1 MWFTVKSKMSGKI
14 LLSKIA
20 SRHSKMLCLRQVC
33 LFTLRHYQARTL
45 SSDLLLSQIN
55 SCTHEDEV
63 FSLVGRNKAR
73 LSEEHVGIALNVL
86 WQLQKKRP
94 LLLRTSDYVRNH
106 SQFLTLCILAENRVE
121 HMEDEAIVDT
131 LYSILRLNVEGHDS
145 LAEVLVTEA
154 WKRLER
160 LSLPA
165 LSKFALCLYK
175 QRRHFS
181 PIIGKVA
188 HIVDMKLDSIQ
199 DIRILSVLMISISGV
214 ISQSFRDRLLHK
226 AEQLLEEKDEVH
238 FNYAKRI
245 LQFLQNVKLRYHP
258 LVEKCNKIFLKSASH
273 LDVYSISLIFGLYE
287 QLGFDNAEFRLVAKQ
302 LLSETIDDCYDPDT
316 FAKLFLTLGPMAGSK
331 VRERLLVTAVHMA
344 EEFSSHQ
351 ILVILKTMQK
361 MKCRNS
367 HLLKKMASVLHKH
380 LDSYHVLQLV
390 KLTQYL
396 VVLRCQNLELFA
408 KLKMLLFGFLKSSV
422 IPADTAAI
430 IRVLAMLPSFQVEE
444 FIINKAA
451 AVLPQCRLHHLNCI
465 ATALVKWNLYDQ
477 LHWQKSSE
485 LCVKLLQ
492 KLNDYG
498 FQRLQK
504 ANDLNLLL
512 EELAH
517 VNGEWFEEALSEE
530 TMAMCQRLIDQITWA
545 NVLQLSFFLT
555 KTNRRCPSLLDRI
568 ASVTVENMD
577 KIHPFEIYFILF
589 LFSALNY
596 EPPANEEF
604 FESCIQH
611 LTSNLSCFETHH
623 LVLLGHVLAVAGYF
637 PPVLIQMIFN
647 VSFLSKLDAQLE
659 VLPDTLKQ
667 RVRSHLMKLNRAVCL
682 ECPEFHV
689 PWFHERYCQRV
700 FHNSSSRINPLR
712 QHVHRMLTEILGGS
726 NYARISV
733 LTPYY
738 YEIDFE
744 CILDENKKPFSY
756 MAQNI
761 PLDDVEGIHWR
772 HDIKDE
778 GRKALPRGAQRV
790 ALEFLDSKAFSKDSC
805 HLKGEPAVKKRHL
818 EMLGYRVVQIPHFEW
833 NSMVLSTKGER
844 LEYLRRHLYGVQ

>member
-1 MWFTVKSKMSGKI
+1 
-14 LLSKIA
+14 
-20 SRHSKMLCLRQVC
+20 MLCLRQVY

-73 LSEEHVGIALNVL
+73 LSEKHVGIALNML

-106 SQFLTLCILAENRVE
+106 SQFLTLCVLAENKVE

-160 LSLPA
+160 QVLLSLPA

-181 PIIGKVA
+181 PVMGRVA

-199 DIRILSVLMISISGV
+199 DIRILSVLMISISDV

-226 AEQLLEEKDEVH
+226 AEQLLEDNNEVH
-238 FNYAKRI
+238 FNYAKRV

-258 LVEKCNKIFLKSASH
+258 LVEKCNKIFLKSAAH
-273 LDVYSISLIFGLYE
+273 LDIHSVSLIFGLYE
-287 QLGFDNAEFRLVAKQ
+287 QLGFDSAEFRLVAKQ
-302 LLSETIDDCYDPDT
+302 LLSETIDDYCDPET
-316 FAKLFLTLGPMAGSK
+316 FSKLFFTLGPMAGSK
-331 VRERLLVTAVHMA
+331 VRERLIVTAVCMA
-344 EEFSSHQ
+344 EGFSSHQ
-351 ILVILKTMQK
+351 VLVILKTMQK

-396 VVLRCQNLELFA
+396 VALRCHNLELFP
-408 KLKMLLFGFLKSSV
+408 KLKMLLFSFLKSNV

-444 FIINKAA
+444 MIINKAA
-451 AVLPQCRLHHLNCI
+451 AVVPQCRLHHLNCI
-465 ATALVKWNLYDQ
+465 ATALVKWNHHDQ
-477 LHWQKSSE
+477 LQWQNTSE
-485 LCVKLLQ
+485 LCGNLLQ
-492 KLNDYG
+492 KLNDCG

-504 ANDLNLLL
+504 ADNLNLLL
-512 EELAH
+512 EELTH
-517 VNGEWFEEALSEE
+517 VNGGWFEEVLSEE

-545 NVLQLSFFLT
+545 NVLPLSFFLI
-555 KTNRRCPSLLDRI
+555 KTNHRCPSLLDKI
-568 ASVTVENMD
+568 ASVTVENID

-596 EPPANEEF
+596 DPPASEEF
-604 FESCIQH
+604 FESCIQR
-611 LTSNLSCFETHH
+611 LTSNLSFFETHD

-637 PPVLIQMIFN
+637 PPVLIKRIFN
-647 VSFLSKLDAQLE
+647 VSFLSKLDAELE

-667 RVRSHLMKLNRAVCL
+667 RVRLHLMKLNRAVCL
-682 ECPEFHV
+682 ECPEFHI
-689 PWFHERYCQRV
+689 PWFHERYCQHV
-700 FHNSSSRINPLR
+700 FCNSNSRINPLR
-712 QHVHRMLTEILGGS
+712 QRVHRMLTEILGGS
-726 NYARISV
+726 RYARISV

-744 CILDENKKPFSY
+744 CILDENKKPLSY

-761 PLDDVEGIHWR
+761 PLDDAEGVHLR

-778 GRKALPRGAQRV
+778 GRKALPPGAQKI
-790 ALEFLDSKAFSKDSC
+790 ALEFLDSKAFSKNSR

-818 EMLGYRVVQIPHFEW
+818 EMLGYRVIQIPHFEW
-833 NSMVLSTKGER
+833 NSMVLSAKDEQ
-844 LEYLRRHLYGVQ
+844 LEYLRRHLYGIQ

>member
-1 MWFTVKSKMSGKI
+1 
-14 LLSKIA
+14 
-20 SRHSKMLCLRQVC
+20 MLCLRQVC

-45 SSDLLLSQIN
+45 CSDLLLGQIS

-63 FSLVGRNKAR
+63 FSLVERNKAR
-73 LSEEHVGIALNVL
+73 LSEKHVGIAFNML
-86 WQLQKKRP
+86 WQLQKKRSF
-94 LLLRTSDYVRNH
+94 LLRTTDYVRNH
-106 SQFLTLCILAENRVE
+106 SQFLTLCILAENKME
-121 HMEDEAIVDT
+121 HMEDEAIVDI
-131 LYSILRLNVEGHDS
+131 LYSILRLNVEDHHS

-160 LSLPA
+160 QVLLSLPA

-181 PIIGKVA
+181 PITGQIA
-188 HIVDMKLDSIQ
+188 HIVDMKLDSIW
-199 DIRILSVLMISISGV
+199 DIRVLSVLMISISDV

-226 AEQLLEEKDEVH
+226 AEQLLEEENEGH
-238 FNYAKRI
+238 FNYAKRM
-245 LQFLQNVKLRYHP
+245 LQFLQNVKLKYHP
-258 LVEKCNKIFLKSASH
+258 LLEKCNRIFLKSASR
-273 LDVYSISLIFGLYE
+273 LDIHTINSIFGLYE

-302 LLSETIDDCYDPDT
+302 LLSETIDDYYDPET
-316 FAKLFLTLGPMAGSK
+316 FAKLFFVLGPMAGSK
-331 VRERLLVTAVHMA
+331 VRERLLVTAAHMA

-396 VVLRCQNLELFA
+396 TGLCCHNPELFA
-408 KLKMLLFGFLKSSV
+408 NLKMLLLGHLKSSV

-444 FIINKAA
+444 IIINKAA

-465 ATALVKWNLYDQ
+465 ATALVKLNHHDQ
-477 LHWQKSSE
+477 LHWQNSSE
-485 LCVKLLQ
+485 LCAKVLQ
-492 KLNDYG
+492 KLSDCG
-498 FQRLQK
+498 FERIQK
-504 ANDLNLLL
+504 ANNLNLLL
-512 EELAH
+512 EELTH
-517 VNGEWFEEALSEE
+517 VNGEWFEEVLNEE
-530 TMAMCQRLIDQITWA
+530 TMAMCQHLIDQITWT
-545 NVLQLSFFLT
+545 NVLPLSSFLK
-555 KTNRRCPSLLDRI
+555 KTNHRCPALFDRI
-568 ASVTVENMD
+568 ASVTVENIE
-577 KIHPFEIYFILF
+577 KIYPSEIYFILL

-596 EPPANEEF
+596 DNEEF
-604 FESCIQH
+604 FKSCIQH
-611 LTSNLSCFETHH
+611 LTSNLSYFEIYH

-637 PPVLIQMIFN
+637 PPVLITTIFN
-647 VSFLSKLDAQLE
+647 VSFLSKLDAQLK

-667 RVRSHLMKLNRAVCL
+667 RVCSQLMKLNRAVCL
-682 ECPEFHV
+682 ECPEFHI
-689 PWFHERYCQRV
+689 PWFHEQYCQRV
-700 FHNSSSRINPLR
+700 FHNSTSRINPLR

-726 NYARISV
+726 QYSRISV

-744 CILDENKKPFSY
+744 CVLDENKKPLSY

-761 PLDDVEGIHWR
+761 LLDNGGAIHWR
-772 HDIKDE
+772 HGTQDE
-778 GRKALPRGAQRV
+778 GRKALPPGAQRI
-790 ALEFLDSKAFSKDSC
+790 ALEFLDSRAFSKDYSR
-805 HLKGEPAVKKRHL
+805 HLKGEHALKKRHL

-833 NSMVLSTKGER
+833 NSMVLSTKGEQ
-844 LEYLRRHLYGVQ
+844 LEYLRQQLYGIQ

>member
-1 MWFTVKSKMSGKI
+1 
-14 LLSKIA
+14 
-20 SRHSKMLCLRQVC
+20 MLCLRQVC
-33 LFTLRHYQARTL
+33 FFTLRHYQARAL

-73 LSEEHVGIALNVL
+73 LSEKHVGIALNML

-94 LLLRTSDYVRNH
+94 LLLRTSEYIRNH
-106 SQFLTLCILAENRVE
+106 SQFVALCILAENKVE

-131 LYSILRLNVEGHDS
+131 LYSILRLNVEDHDS

-160 LSLPA
+160 QVLLSLPA
-165 LSKFALCLYK
+165 LSKFALCLHK
-175 QRRHFS
+175 QRRYFS
-181 PIIGKVA
+181 PVIGKVA

-199 DIRILSVLMISISGV
+199 DIRVLSVLMISISDV

-238 FNYAKRI
+238 FNYARRI
-245 LQFLQNVKLRYHP
+245 LQFLQNVKLKYHP
-258 LVEKCNKIFLKSASH
+258 LVEKCNKIFLKSASC
-273 LDVYSISLIFGLYE
+273 LDIHSISLIFGLYE
-287 QLGFDNAEFRLVAKQ
+287 QLGVDNAEFRLVAKQ
-302 LLSETIDDCYDPDT
+302 LLSETIDDYHDPET
-316 FAKLFLTLGPMAGSK
+316 FAKLFFTLGPMAGSK

-351 ILVILKTMQK
+351 VLVILKTMQK

-390 KLTQYL
+390 KLTQDL
-396 VVLRCQNLELFA
+396 VVLRCHNLELFA
-408 KLKMLLFGFLKSSV
+408 KLKMLLFSFLKSTV
-422 IPADTAAI
+422 IPAETAAI

-444 FIINKAA
+444 IIINKAA

-465 ATALVKWNLYDQ
+465 ATALVKWNHYDRW
-477 LHWQKSSE
+477 HWQNSSE

-492 KLNDYG
+492 KLNYYG

-504 ANDLNLLL
+504 ADNLNLLL
-512 EELAH
+512 EELTYL
-517 VNGEWFEEALSEE
+517 NGEWFEEVLSEE

-545 NVLQLSFFLT
+545 NVLQLSLFLI
-555 KTNRRCPSLLDRI
+555 KTNHRCPLLLDKI
-568 ASVTVENMD
+568 ASVTVENID

-596 EPPANEEF
+596 DPPANEKF

-637 PPVLIQMIFN
+637 PPVLITGIFN

-667 RVRSHLMKLNRAVCL
+667 RVRSRLMKLNRAVCL
-682 ECPEFHV
+682 ECPELHI
-689 PWFHERYCQRV
+689 PWFHEHYCQRV
-700 FHNSSSRINPLR
+700 FRNSNSRRNPLR

-744 CILDENKKPFSY
+744 CVLDENKKPLSY

-761 PLDDVEGIHWR
+761 PLDVVEGIHLR
-772 HDIKDE
+772 HGIKDE
-778 GRKALPRGAQRV
+778 GRKALPPGAQRI
-790 ALEFLDSKAFSKDSC
+790 ALEFLDSKAFSKNSR
-805 HLKGEPAVKKRHL
+805 HLKGETAVKKRHL

-833 NSMVLSTKGER
+833 NSMVLSTKGEQ
-844 LEYLRRHLYGVQ
+844 LEYLRKHLYGMM

>member
-1 MWFTVKSKMSGKI
+1 
-14 LLSKIA
+14 
-20 SRHSKMLCLRQVC
+20 MLCLRQVC

-73 LSEEHVGIALNVL
+73 LSEKHVGIALNML
-86 WQLQKKRP
+86 WQLQNKRP
-94 LLLRTSDYVRNH
+94 LLSRTSDYVRNH
-106 SQFLTLCILAENRVE
+106 SQFLTLCILAENKVE

-131 LYSILRLNVEGHDS
+131 LYSILRLSVENHDS
-145 LAEVLVTEA
+145 LVEVLVTEA

-175 QRRHFS
+175 QHKHFS
-181 PIIGKVA
+181 PVIGKVA
-188 HIVDMKLDSIQ
+188 HIVDVKLDSIQ
-199 DIRILSVLMISISGV
+199 DIRILSVLMISISDV

-226 AEQLLEEKDEVH
+226 AEQILKENYEVH

-245 LQFLQNVKLRYHP
+245 LQFLQNVKVRHYP
-258 LVEKCNKIFLKSASH
+258 LIEKCNKVFLKSASH
-273 LDVYSISLIFGLYE
+273 LDVHSISHIFGLYE

-302 LLSETIDDCYDPDT
+302 LLSETIDDYYDPES
-316 FAKLFLTLGPMAGSK
+316 FAKLFFTLGPMAGSK
-331 VRERLLVTAVHMA
+331 VRERLLVTAASMA

-351 ILVILKTMQK
+351 VLIILKTMQK

-380 LDSYHVLQLV
+380 LDNYNLLQLV

-396 VVLRCQNLELFA
+396 VVLRCHNLELFA
-408 KLKMLLFGFLKSSV
+408 KLRMLLLGFLKPSV

-444 FIINKAA
+444 TIINKAA
-451 AVLPQCRLHHLNCI
+451 TVLPQCRLHHLNCI
-465 ATALVKWNLYDQ
+465 ATALVKWNHYDQ
-477 LHWQKSSE
+477 LHWQNSSD
-485 LCVKLLQ
+485 LHVKLLQ
-492 KLNDYG
+492 KVNDCA

-504 ANDLNLLL
+504 ANNLNLLL
-512 EELAH
+512 EEFTHL
-517 VNGEWFEEALSEE
+517 NGEWFKEVLSEE
-530 TMAMCQRLIDQITWA
+530 TMAVCLCLIDQITWA
-545 NVLQLSFFLT
+545 NVSQLSFFLI
-555 KTNRRCPSLLDRI
+555 KTNHHCPSLLDQI
-568 ASVTVENMD
+568 ASVTVENID

-596 EPPANEEF
+596 DPPADEEF
-604 FESCIQH
+604 FENCIQH
-611 LTSNLSCFETHH
+611 LTSNLSCFEAHQ

-637 PPVLIQMIFN
+637 PPLLINKIFN
-647 VSFLSKLDAQLE
+647 VSFLSELAAQLE
-659 VLPDTLKQ
+659 VLPDALKR
-667 RVRSHLMKLNRAVCL
+667 RVRSRLMKLNRAVCL
-682 ECPEFHV
+682 ECPELHI
-689 PWFHERYCQRV
+689 PWFHERDCQRV

-712 QHVHRMLTEILGGS
+712 QHVHRVLTEILGGS

-738 YEIDFE
+738 YQIDFE
-744 CILDENKKPFSY
+744 CIMDENKKPLPY
-756 MAQNI
+756 IAQNI
-761 PLDDVEGIHWR
+761 PLEGIHLR
-772 HDIKDE
+772 HDMNNA
-778 GRKALPRGAQRV
+778 RKNTLPPGAQRI
-790 ALEFLDSKAFSKDSC
+790 ALEFLDSKAFSKNSR
-805 HLKGEPAVKKRHL
+805 HLKGEPAMKKRHL

-833 NSMVLSTKGER
+833 NSMVLSTKGEQ
-844 LEYLRRHLYGVQ
+844 LEYLRKHLCGIH

>member
-1 MWFTVKSKMSGKI
+1 MF
-14 LLSKIA
+14 
-20 SRHSKMLCLRQVC
+20 CLRQVC

-73 LSEEHVGIALNVL
+73 LSEKHVGIALNML
-86 WQLQKKRP
+86 WQLQKKKP
-94 LLLRTSDYVRNH
+94 LLLRTNDYIRNH
-106 SQFLTLCILAENRVE
+106 SQFLTLCILAENKVE

-131 LYSILRLNVEGHDS
+131 LYSILRLNVEDHDS
-145 LAEVLVTEA
+145 LAEALVTEA

-160 LSLPA
+160 QVLLSLPA

-181 PIIGKVA
+181 PVIGKVA
-188 HIVDMKLDSIQ
+188 HIVDMKLNSIQ
-199 DIRILSVLMISISGV
+199 DIRILSVLMISISDV
-214 ISQSFRDRLLHK
+214 ISQSFRDRLLQK
-226 AEQLLEEKDEVH
+226 AGQLLEEKDEVH

-258 LVEKCNKIFLKSASH
+258 LLEKCNKIFLKSASR
-273 LDVYSISLIFGLYE
+273 LDIHSISLIFGLYE

-302 LLSETIDDCYDPDT
+302 LLSETIDDYYDPET
-316 FAKLFLTLGPMAGSK
+316 FAKLFFTLGPMAGSR
-331 VRERLLVTAVHMA
+331 VRERLLVTAVRMA

-351 ILVILKTMQK
+351 VLVILKTMQK

-367 HLLKKMASVLHKH
+367 HLLKKMASILHKH

-390 KLTQYL
+390 KLAQYL
-396 VVLRCQNLELFA
+396 VVLHCHNLELFA

-430 IRVLAMLPSFQVEE
+430 IRVLAMLPSLQVEE
-444 FIINKAA
+444 IIINKAA

-465 ATALVKWNLYDQ
+465 ATAVVKWNHYDQ
-477 LHWQKSSE
+477 LHWQNSSE

-492 KLNDYG
+492 KLNDCG

-504 ANDLNLLL
+504 GNNLNLLL
-512 EELAH
+512 EELTH
-517 VNGEWFEEALSEE
+517 VNGEWFAEVLSEE

-545 NVLQLSFFLT
+545 NVLQLSFFLI
-555 KTNRRCPSLLDRI
+555 KTNHRCPSLLDRI
-568 ASVTVENMD
+568 ASVTVENID
-577 KIHPFEIYFILF
+577 KIHPFEIYSILF
-589 LFSALNY
+589 LFSAVNY
-596 EPPANEEF
+596 DPPANEEF
-604 FESCIQH
+604 FENCIQH
-611 LTSNLSCFETHH
+611 LISNLSCFETHH

-637 PPVLIQMIFN
+637 PPVLITRIFN

-667 RVRSHLMKLNRAVCL
+667 RVRSRLMKLNRAVCL
-682 ECPEFHV
+682 ECPEFHI
-689 PWFHERYCQRV
+689 PWFHEPYCQRV
-700 FHNSSSRINPLR
+700 FRNSNSRINPLR
-712 QHVHRMLTEILGGS
+712 QHVHRMLIEILGGS
-726 NYARISV
+726 HYARISV

-744 CILDENKKPFSY
+744 CILDENKKPLSY

-761 PLDDVEGIHWR
+761 PLDDVEGIHLR
-772 HDIKDE
+772 RDIKDE
-778 GRKALPRGAQRV
+778 GRKALPPGAQRI
-790 ALEFLDSKAFSKDSC
+790 ALEFLDSKAFSKDSR
-805 HLKGEPAVKKRHL
+805 HLKGEPALKKRHL

-833 NSMVLSTKGER
+833 NSMVLSTKGEQ
-844 LEYLRRHLYGVQ
+844 LEYLRRHLFGVH

>member
-1 MWFTVKSKMSGKI
+1 
-14 LLSKIA
+14 
-20 SRHSKMLCLRQVC
+20 MLCLRQVG

-73 LSEEHVGIALNVL
+73 LSEKHVGIALNVL

-94 LLLRTSDYVRNH
+94 LLLRASDYIRNH
-106 SQFLTLCILAENRVE
+106 SQFLTLCVLAENKVE

-131 LYSILRLNVEGHDS
+131 LYSILRLNVEHHNS
-145 LAEVLVTEA
+145 LAGVLVTEA

-160 LSLPA
+160 QVLYYCALLSLPA

-175 QRRHFS
+175 QHRHFS
-181 PIIGKVA
+181 PVIGKVA
-188 HIVDMKLDSIQ
+188 HVVDLKLDSIQ
-199 DIRILSVLMISISGV
+199 DIRILSVLMISISDV

-226 AEQLLEEKDEVH
+226 AGQLLEEKDEVH
-238 FNYAKRI
+238 FNHAKRI
-245 LQFLQNVKLRYHP
+245 LQFLQNVNLRYHP
-258 LVEKCNKIFLKSASH
+258 LIEKCNKIFLKCASH
-273 LDVYSISLIFGLYE
+273 LDIHSISLIFGLYE
-287 QLGFDNAEFRLVAKQ
+287 QLSFDNAEFRLVAKQ
-302 LLSETIDDCYDPDT
+302 LLSETIDDYYDPET
-316 FAKLFLTLGPMAGSK
+316 FAKLFFSLGPIAGSK
-331 VRERLLVTAVHMA
+331 VRERLLATAVRMA

-351 ILVILKTMQK
+351 VLVILKTMQK

-390 KLTQYL
+390 KLAQYL
-396 VVLRCQNLELFA
+396 VALRCHDLELFA

-422 IPADTAAI
+422 IPADIAAI
-430 IRVLAMLPSFQVEE
+430 IRVLATLPSFQVEE
-444 FIINKAA
+444 IVINKAA

-465 ATALVKWNLYDQ
+465 ATTLVKWNHYDQ
-477 LHWQKSSE
+477 LHWQNSSE

-492 KLNDYG
+492 KLNACG

-504 ANDLNLLL
+504 ANNLNLLL
-512 EELAH
+512 EELTH
-517 VNGEWFEEALSEE
+517 TNGEWFEEVLSEE
-530 TMAMCQRLIDQITWA
+530 TVAVCQHLIGQITWA
-545 NVLQLSFFLT
+545 NVLQLSFFLI

-577 KIHPFEIYFILF
+577 KIHPFEIYFIIF

-596 EPPANEEF
+596 DPPANEKF
-604 FESCIQH
+604 FESCIQY

-623 LVLLGHVLAVAGYF
+623 LVLLGHVLVVAGYF
-637 PPVLIQMIFN
+637 PPVLITKIFN

-659 VLPDTLKQ
+659 VLPHTLKQ
-667 RVRSHLMKLNRAVCL
+667 RVCLCLMKLNRAVCL
-682 ECPEFHV
+682 ECPEFHI
-689 PWFHERYCQRV
+689 PWFHEHYCQRV
-700 FHNSSSRINPLR
+700 FRNSNSRINPLR
-712 QHVHRMLTEILGGS
+712 QRVHRMLTEILGGS
-726 NYARISV
+726 HYARISV
-733 LTPYY
+733 RTPYY

-744 CILDENKKPFSY
+744 CVLDENKKPLSY

-761 PLDDVEGIHWR
+761 ALEDVEGIHLR

-778 GRKALPRGAQRV
+778 GRKVLPPGAQRI
-790 ALEFLDSKAFSKDSC
+790 ALEFLNSKAFSKDSR

-833 NSMVLSTKGER
+833 NSMVLSKKGEQ
-844 LEYLRRHLYGVQ
+844 LEYLRRHLYGIQ

>member
-1 MWFTVKSKMSGKI
+1 
-14 LLSKIA
+14 
-20 SRHSKMLCLRQVC
+20 MLCLRQVC
-33 LFTLRHYQARTL
+33 LFMLRHYQARTL

-63 FSLVGRNKAR
+63 FSLIGRNKAR
-73 LSEEHVGIALNVL
+73 LSEKHVGIALNML

-94 LLLRTSDYVRNH
+94 LLLRTSDYIRNH
-106 SQFLTLCILAENRVE
+106 SQFLTLCILAENKVE

-131 LYSILRLNVEGHDS
+131 LYSILRLNVEDHDS

-175 QRRHFS
+175 QRRHCS

-199 DIRILSVLMISISGV
+199 DIRILSVLMISISDV

-226 AEQLLEEKDEVH
+226 AGQLLEEKDEVD

-258 LVEKCNKIFLKSASH
+258 LLEKCNKIFLKSASCFDIH
-273 LDVYSISLIFGLYE
+273 NISLICGLYE
-287 QLGFDNAEFRLVAKQ
+287 QLGFENAEFRLVAKQ
-302 LLSETIDDCYDPDT
+302 LLSETIDDYYDPET
-316 FAKLFLTLGPMAGSK
+316 FAKLFFALGPMAGSK
-331 VRERLLVTAVHMA
+331 LRERLLVTAVRMA
-344 EEFSSHQ
+344 EEFSSQ
-351 ILVILKTMQK
+351 QVLVILKTMQK

-367 HLLKKMASVLHKH
+367 HLLKKMASILHKH

-396 VVLRCQNLELFA
+396 VVLHCQNLELFA

-430 IRVLAMLPSFQVEE
+430 IRALAMLPSFQVEGI
-444 FIINKAA
+444 IINKAA

-465 ATALVKWNLYDQ
+465 ATALVKWNHYDQ
-477 LHWQKSSE
+477 LHWQNSSE
-485 LCVKLLQ
+485 LCIKLLR
-492 KLNDYG
+492 KLNDCG

-504 ANDLNLLL
+504 ANNLNLLL
-512 EELAH
+512 EELPH
-517 VNGEWFEEALSEE
+517 VNGEWFEEVLSEE
-530 TMAMCQRLIDQITWA
+530 TVAMCQRLIDQITPA
-545 NVLQLSFFLT
+545 NVLQLSFFLI
-555 KTNRRCPSLLDRI
+555 KTNHRCPSLLDRI
-568 ASVTVENMD
+568 ASVTVENIG

-596 EPPANEEF
+596 DPPPNEEF

-637 PPVLIQMIFN
+637 PPVLITKIFN

-659 VLPDTLKQ
+659 VLPDTLKH
-667 RVRSHLMKLNRAVCL
+667 RVRSRLMKLNRAVCL
-682 ECPEFHV
+682 ECPEFHI

-700 FHNSSSRINPLR
+700 FRKSSNRINPLR
-712 QHVHRMLTEILGGS
+712 QHVHRMLAEILGGS
-726 NYARISV
+726 HYARISV

-744 CILDENKKPFSY
+744 CVLDENKKPLSY

-761 PLDDVEGIHWR
+761 PLDDVEGIHLR
-772 HDIKDE
+772 DGVKDE
-778 GRKALPRGAQRV
+778 GRKALPPGAQRI
-790 ALEFLDSKAFSKDSC
+790 ALEFLDSKAFSKDSR

-833 NSMVLSTKGER
+833 NSMVLSTKGEQ
-844 LEYLRRHLYGVQ
+844 LGYLRRHLYGIQ

>member
-1 MWFTVKSKMSGKI
+1 MF
-14 LLSKIA
+14 
-20 SRHSKMLCLRQVC
+20 CLRQVC

-55 SCTHEDEV
+55 SCTNEDEV

-73 LSEEHVGIALNVL
+73 LSEKHVGIALNVL

-94 LLLRTSDYVRNH
+94 LLLRTSDYIRNH
-106 SQFLTLCILAENRVE
+106 SQFLTLCILAENKVE

-131 LYSILRLNVEGHDS
+131 LYSILRLNVEDHDS

-165 LSKFALCLYK
+165 LSKFALCLHK

-181 PIIGKVA
+181 PIIGQVA

-199 DIRILSVLMISISGV
+199 DIRILSVLMISISDV
-214 ISQSFRDRLLHK
+214 ISQSFRDRLLNK
-226 AEQLLEEKDEVH
+226 AEQLLEEEDEVH

-258 LVEKCNKIFLKSASH
+258 LVEKCNRIFLKSASR
-273 LDVYSISLIFGLYE
+273 LDIHSISLIFGLYE

-302 LLSETIDDCYDPDT
+302 LLSETIDDYYDPEM
-316 FAKLFLTLGPMAGSK
+316 FAKLFFTLGPMAGSNI
-331 VRERLLVTAVHMA
+331 RER
-344 EEFSSHQ
+344 
-351 ILVILKTMQK
+351 
-361 MKCRNS
+361 
-367 HLLKKMASVLHKH
+367 MASILHKH

-396 VVLRCQNLELFA
+396 VVLRCHNLELFA

-444 FIINKAA
+444 IIINKAA
-451 AVLPQCRLHHLNCI
+451 AVLPQCRLHQLNCI
-465 ATALVKWNLYDQ
+465 ATALVKWNHYDQ
-477 LHWQKSSE
+477 LYWQNSSE

-492 KLNDYG
+492 KLNDCG

-504 ANDLNLLL
+504 ANNLNLLL
-512 EELAH
+512 EEITH
-517 VNGEWFEEALSEE
+517 VNGQWFEEVLSEE

-545 NVLQLSFFLT
+545 NVLQLSFLLM
-555 KTNRRCPSLLDRI
+555 KTNHRCPSLLDRI
-568 ASVTVENMD
+568 ASVTVENID

-596 EPPANEEF
+596 DPPASEEF

-611 LTSNLSCFETHH
+611 LTSNLSSFETHH

-637 PPVLIQMIFN
+637 PPVLIKRIFN

-667 RVRSHLMKLNRAVCL
+667 RVRSRLMKLNRAVCL
-682 ECPEFHV
+682 ECPEFHI

-700 FHNSSSRINPLR
+700 FHYSSSRINPLR

-726 NYARISV
+726 HYARISV

-744 CILDENKKPFSY
+744 CVLDENKKPLSY

-761 PLDDVEGIHWR
+761 PLDDVEGIHLR
-772 HDIKDE
+772 HDIKGE
-778 GRKALPRGAQRV
+778 GKKALPSGAQRI
-790 ALEFLDSKAFSKDSC
+790 ALEFLDSKAFSKDSR

-833 NSMVLSTKGER
+833 NSMVLSTKGEQ
-844 LEYLRRHLYGVQ
+844 LEYLRRHLYGIQ

>member
-1 MWFTVKSKMSGKI
+1 
-14 LLSKIA
+14 
-20 SRHSKMLCLRQVC
+20 MLCFRQVC
-33 LFTLRHYQARTL
+33 LFTLRRYQARTL

-73 LSEEHVGIALNVL
+73 LSEKHVGIALNVL

-94 LLLRTSDYVRNH
+94 LLLRTSDYIRNH
-106 SQFLTLCILAENRVE
+106 SQFLTLCVLAENKVE

-131 LYSILRLNVEGHDS
+131 LYSILRLNVEDHDS

-160 LSLPA
+160 QVLLSLPA

-181 PIIGKVA
+181 PVIGQIA

-199 DIRILSVLMISISGV
+199 DIRILSVLMISISDV

-226 AEQLLEEKDEVH
+226 AEQLFEEKNEVH

-258 LVEKCNKIFLKSASH
+258 LVEKCNKIFLKSAAH
-273 LDVYSISLIFGLYE
+273 LDIHSVSLIFGLYE
-287 QLGFDNAEFRLVAKQ
+287 QLGFDSAEFRLVAKQ
-302 LLSETIDDCYDPDT
+302 LLSETIDDYYDPET
-316 FAKLFLTLGPMAGSK
+316 FSKLFFTLGPMSGSK
-331 VRERLLVTAVHMA
+331 VRERLIVTAVRMA

-351 ILVILKTMQK
+351 VLVILKTMQK

-367 HLLKKMASVLHKH
+367 HLLKKMTSVLHKH

-396 VVLRCQNLELFA
+396 VALRCHNLELFP
-408 KLKMLLFGFLKSSV
+408 KLKMLLFGFLKSNV

-444 FIINKAA
+444 IIVNKAA
-451 AVLPQCRLHHLNCI
+451 AVVPQCRLHHLNCI
-465 ATALVKWNLYDQ
+465 ATALVKWNHHDQ
-477 LHWQKSSE
+477 LQNSSE
-485 LCVKLLQ
+485 LCGNLLQ

-504 ANDLNLLL
+504 ADNLNLLL
-512 EELAH
+512 EELTH
-517 VNGEWFEEALSEE
+517 VNGGWFEEVLNEE

-545 NVLQLSFFLT
+545 NVLPLSSFLI
-555 KTNRRCPSLLDRI
+555 KTNHRCPSLLDKI
-568 ASVTVENMD
+568 ASVTVENID
-577 KIHPFEIYFILF
+577 KIRPFEVYFILF

-596 EPPANEEF
+596 DPPANEEF
-604 FESCIQH
+604 FESCIQR
-611 LTSNLSCFETHH
+611 LTSNLSFFETHH

-637 PPVLIQMIFN
+637 PPVLIKRIFN
-647 VSFLSKLDAQLE
+647 VSFLSKLDAELE

-667 RVRSHLMKLNRAVCL
+667 RVRLHLMKLNRAVCL
-682 ECPEFHV
+682 ECPEFHI

-700 FHNSSSRINPLR
+700 FCNSNSRINPLR

-744 CILDENKKPFSY
+744 CILDENKKPLSY

-761 PLDDVEGIHWR
+761 PLDNVEGIHLR

-778 GRKALPRGAQRV
+778 GRKALPPGAQKI
-790 ALEFLDSKAFSKDSC
+790 ALEFLDSKAFSKNSR

-818 EMLGYRVVQIPHFEW
+818 EMLGYRVIQIPHFEW
-833 NSMVLSTKGER
+833 NSMVLSAKGEQ
-844 LEYLRRHLYGVQ
+844 LEYLRKHLYGIQ

>member
-1 MWFTVKSKMSGKI
+1 
-14 LLSKIA
+14 
-20 SRHSKMLCLRQVC
+20 MLCLRQAC
-33 LFTLRHYQARTL
+33 LFMLRRYQARTL

-73 LSEEHVGIALNVL
+73 LSEKHVGIALNVL

-106 SQFLTLCILAENRVE
+106 AQFLTLCILAENKVE

-131 LYSILRLNVEGHDS
+131 LYSILRLNVEDHDS

-160 LSLPA
+160 QVLLSLPA

-181 PIIGKVA
+181 PVIGKVA
-188 HIVDMKLDSIQ
+188 HIVDTKLDSIQ
-199 DIRILSVLMISISGV
+199 DIRILSVLMISISDV
-214 ISQSFRDRLLHK
+214 ISQSLRDRLLHK

-245 LQFLQNVKLRYHP
+245 LLFLQNAKLRYHP
-258 LVEKCNKIFLKSASH
+258 LVEKCNKIFLKSASQ
-273 LDVYSISLIFGLYE
+273 LDVHTISLIFGLYE

-302 LLSETIDDCYDPDT
+302 LLSESIADYYDPDT
-316 FAKLFLTLGPMAGSK
+316 FAKLFFTLGPMAGSK
-331 VRERLLVTAVHMA
+331 VRERLLVTAVRMA
-344 EEFSSHQ
+344 EEFSSYQ
-351 ILVILKTMQK
+351 VLAILKTMQK

-367 HLLKKMASVLHKH
+367 HLLKKMASILHKH

-396 VVLRCQNLELFA
+396 VVLRCHNLELFA

-430 IRVLAMLPSFQVEE
+430 IRALAMLPSFQVEE
-444 FIINKAA
+444 IIINKAV

-465 ATALVKWNLYDQ
+465 ATALVKWNHYDQ
-477 LHWQKSSE
+477 LHWQNSSE

-492 KLNDYG
+492 KLNGCG

-504 ANDLNLLL
+504 ANNLNLLL
-512 EELAH
+512 EELTH
-517 VNGEWFEEALSEE
+517 VNGEWFEEVLSEE

-545 NVLQLSFFLT
+545 NVLQLSFFLI
-555 KTNRRCPSLLDRI
+555 KTNHHCPSLLDRI
-568 ASVTVENMD
+568 ASVTVENID

-596 EPPANEEF
+596 DPPANEEF

-611 LTSNLSCFETHH
+611 VTSNLSCFESHH

-637 PPVLIQMIFN
+637 PPDLIKRIFN

-667 RVRSHLMKLNRAVCL
+667 KVHLRLMKLNRAVCL
-682 ECPEFHV
+682 ECPEFHI

-700 FHNSSSRINPLR
+700 FCNSSSRINPLR
-712 QHVHRMLTEILGGS
+712 QHVHRMLIEILGGS

-744 CILDENKKPFSY
+744 CILDENRKPLSY

-761 PLDDVEGIHWR
+761 PLDYVEGIHLR

-778 GRKALPRGAQRV
+778 GRKALPPGAQRI
-790 ALEFLDSKAFSKDSC
+790 ALEFLDSKAFSKDSH
-805 HLKGEPAVKKRHL
+805 HLKGEHAVKKRHL
-818 EMLGYRVVQIPHFEW
+818 EILGYRVVQIPHFEW
-833 NSMVLSTKGER
+833 NSMVLSTKGEQ
-844 LEYLRRHLYGVQ
+844 LEYLRKHLYGIQ

>member
-1 MWFTVKSKMSGKI
+1 
-14 LLSKIA
+14 
-20 SRHSKMLCLRQVC
+20 MLCLRQVC

-63 FSLVGRNKAR
+63 LSLVGRNKAR
-73 LSEEHVGIALNVL
+73 LSEKHVGNALNML

-94 LLLRTSDYVRNH
+94 LLLRTSDYIRNH
-106 SQFLTLCILAENRVE
+106 SQFLTLCVLAENKVE

-131 LYSILRLNVEGHDS
+131 LYSILRLKVEDHDS

-160 LSLPA
+160 QVLPS

-181 PIIGKVA
+181 PVIGHVA
-188 HIVDMKLDSIQ
+188 HIVDVKLDSIQ
-199 DIRILSVLMISISGV
+199 DIRILSVLMISISDV

-226 AEQLLEEKDEVH
+226 AEQLLEEKNEVH

-258 LVEKCNKIFLKSASH
+258 LVEKCNKIFLKSAAH
-273 LDVYSISLIFGLYE
+273 LDIHNISLIFGLYE
-287 QLGFDNAEFRLVAKQ
+287 QLGFDSAEFRLVAKQ
-302 LLSETIDDCYDPDT
+302 LLSETIDDYYDPET
-316 FAKLFLTLGPMAGSK
+316 FSKLFFTLGPMAGSN
-331 VRERLLVTAVHMA
+331 VRERLIVTAVRMA

-351 ILVILKTMQK
+351 VLVILKTMQK

-367 HLLKKMASVLHKH
+367 HLLKKMTSVLHKH

-396 VVLRCQNLELFA
+396 VALRCHNLELFP
-408 KLKMLLFGFLKSSV
+408 KLKMLLFGFLKSNV
-422 IPADTAAI
+422 IPADTATI

-444 FIINKAA
+444 IIINKAA
-451 AVLPQCRLHHLNCI
+451 AVLPQCRLHHLNWI
-465 ATALVKWNLYDQ
+465 ATALVKWNHRDQ
-477 LHWQKSSE
+477 WQNSSE
-485 LCVKLLQ
+485 LCGNLLQ

-504 ANDLNLLL
+504 ADNLNLLL
-512 EELAH
+512 EELTH
-517 VNGEWFEEALSEE
+517 VNGGWFEEVLNEK
-530 TMAMCQRLIDQITWA
+530 TIAMCQHLIDQITWA
-545 NVLQLSFFLT
+545 NVLPLSFFLI
-555 KTNRRCPSLLDRI
+555 KTNHRCPSLLDKI
-568 ASVTVENMD
+568 ASVTVENID

-589 LFSALNY
+589 LFSTLNY
-596 EPPANEEF
+596 DPPANEEF
-604 FESCIQH
+604 FESCIRH
-611 LTSNLSCFETHH
+611 LTSNLSFFETHH

-637 PPVLIQMIFN
+637 PPVLIKTIFN
-647 VSFLSKLDAQLE
+647 VSFLSKLDDELE

-667 RVRSHLMKLNRAVCL
+667 RVRLHLMKLNRAVCL
-682 ECPEFHV
+682 ECPEFHI

-700 FHNSSSRINPLR
+700 FCSSNSRINPLR

-744 CILDENKKPFSY
+744 CILDENKKPLSC
-756 MAQNI
+756 MAQNT
-761 PLDDVEGIHWR
+761 PLDDVEGLRLR

-778 GRKALPRGAQRV
+778 GRKALPPGAQKI
-790 ALEFLDSKAFSKDSC
+790 ALEFLNSKAFSINSR

-818 EMLGYRVVQIPHFEW
+818 EMLGYRVIQIPHFEW
-833 NSMVLSTKGER
+833 NSMVLSAKGEQ
-844 LEYLRRHLYGVQ
+844 LEYLRKHLYGIQ

>member
-1 MWFTVKSKMSGKI
+1 
-14 LLSKIA
+14 
-20 SRHSKMLCLRQVC
+20 MLCLRQVC
-33 LFTLRHYQARTL
+33 SFTLRHYQVRTL
-45 SSDLLLSQIN
+45 SSDLLLSQIG

-63 FSLVGRNKAR
+63 FSLVGRSKAR
-73 LSEEHVGIALNVL
+73 LSEKHVGIALNVL

-94 LLLRTSDYVRNH
+94 LLLRTSDYIRNH
-106 SQFLTLCILAENRVE
+106 SQFLTLCILAENKVE

-131 LYSILRLNVEGHDS
+131 LYSILRLNVEDHDS

-160 LSLPA
+160 QVLLSLPA

-199 DIRILSVLMISISGV
+199 DMRILSVLMISISDV
-214 ISQSFRDRLLHK
+214 ISQSFQDRLLHK

-258 LVEKCNKIFLKSASH
+258 LVEKCNRIFLKSASH
-273 LDVYSISLIFGLYE
+273 LDVHSVSLIFGLYE

-302 LLSETIDDCYDPDT
+302 LLSETIDDYYDPET
-316 FAKLFLTLGPMAGSK
+316 FAKLFFTLGPMAGSK
-331 VRERLLVTAVHMA
+331 VRERLLVTAARMA
-344 EEFSSHQ
+344 EEFSGHQ
-351 ILVILKTMQK
+351 VLVILKTMQK

-367 HLLKKMASVLHKH
+367 HLIKKMASVLHKH

-396 VVLRCQNLELFA
+396 VVLRCHNLELFA
-408 KLKMLLFGFLKSSV
+408 KLKTLLFGFLKSSV
-422 IPADTAAI
+422 IPANTVAI

-444 FIINKAA
+444 IIINKAA

-465 ATALVKWNLYDQ
+465 ATALVKWNHYDQ
-477 LHWQKSSE
+477 LHWQNSSE

-492 KLNDYG
+492 KLNDCG

-504 ANDLNLLL
+504 ANNLNLLL
-512 EELAH
+512 EELTH
-517 VNGEWFEEALSEE
+517 VNGEWFEEVLSEE
-530 TMAMCQRLIDQITWA
+530 TMAMCQHLIDQITQA
-545 NVLQLSFFLT
+545 NVLPLSFFLM
-555 KTNRRCPSLLDRI
+555 KTNHRCPSLLDRI
-568 ASVTVENMD
+568 ASVTVENID
-577 KIHPFEIYFILF
+577 KIHPFEICFILF

-596 EPPANEEF
+596 DPPANEEF
-604 FESCIQH
+604 FESCIEH
-611 LTSNLSCFETHH
+611 LTSDLSGFETHQ

-637 PPVLIQMIFN
+637 PPVLIKRIFN

-667 RVRSHLMKLNRAVCL
+667 RVRSRLMKLNRAVCL
-682 ECPEFHV
+682 ECPEFHI

-700 FHNSSSRINPLR
+700 FRYSSSRINPLR

-726 NYARISV
+726 HYARISV

-744 CILDENKKPFSY
+744 CVLDENKKPLSY

-761 PLDDVEGIHWR
+761 PLDDVEGIHLR

-778 GRKALPRGAQRV
+778 GRKALPPGAQRI
-790 ALEFLDSKAFSKDSC
+790 ALEFLDSKAFSKDSR

-833 NSMVLSTKGER
+833 NSMVLSKGEQ
-844 LEYLRRHLYGVQ
+844 LEYLRRHLYGIQ

>member
-1 MWFTVKSKMSGKI
+1 
-14 LLSKIA
+14 
-20 SRHSKMLCLRQVC
+20 MLCLRQVC

-73 LSEEHVGIALNVL
+73 LSEKHVGIALNVL

-94 LLLRTSDYVRNH
+94 LLLRTSEYVRNH
-106 SQFLTLCILAENRVE
+106 SQFLTLCILAENKVE
-121 HMEDEAIVDT
+121 HMEDEAVVDI
-131 LYSILRLNVEGHDS
+131 LYSILRLNVEDHDS
-145 LAEVLVTEA
+145 LAEVLVIEA

-160 LSLPA
+160 QVLLSLPA

-181 PIIGKVA
+181 PLIGKVA

-199 DIRILSVLMISISGV
+199 DIRILSVLMISISDV
-214 ISQSFRDRLLHK
+214 ISQSLRDRLVHK
-226 AEQLLEEKDEVH
+226 AEQLLEENNEVH

-258 LVEKCNKIFLKSASH
+258 LVEKCNRIFLKSVSLLNIH
-273 LDVYSISLIFGLYE
+273 SINLIFGLYE

-302 LLSETIDDCYDPDT
+302 LLYGTIDDYHDPET
-316 FAKLFLTLGPMAGSK
+316 FAKLFFTLGPVAGSK
-331 VRERLLVTAVHMA
+331 VRERLLVTAMHMA

-351 ILVILKTMQK
+351 VLVILKTMQK

-390 KLTQYL
+390 KLTQDL
-396 VVLRCQNLELFA
+396 VALRCRNKELFA
-408 KLKMLLFGFLKSSV
+408 KLQMLLFGFLKSNV
-422 IPADTAAI
+422 IPAETAAI

-444 FIINKAA
+444 IVINKAA
-451 AVLPQCRLHHLNCI
+451 AVLPQCKLHHLNCI
-465 ATALVKWNLYDQ
+465 ATALVKWNHYGQ
-477 LHWQKSSE
+477 LHWQNSSE

-492 KLNDYG
+492 KLNDCG
-498 FQRLQK
+498 FQRLQN
-504 ANDLNLLL
+504 ADNLNLLL
-512 EELAH
+512 EELLYM
-517 VNGEWFEEALSEE
+517 NGEWFEEVLNEQ
-530 TMAMCQRLIDQITWA
+530 TMAMCQHLIDQITWA
-545 NVLQLSFFLT
+545 NVLQLSFFLI
-555 KTNRRCPSLLDRI
+555 KTNHRCPSLLDRI
-568 ASVTVENMD
+568 ASVTVENID
-577 KIHPFEIYFILF
+577 KIPPFQIYFILF

-596 EPPANEEF
+596 DPPANEEF

-611 LTSNLSCFETHH
+611 LTSNLSCFETHQ

-637 PPVLIQMIFN
+637 PPVLIKSVFN

-667 RVRSHLMKLNRAVCL
+667 RVRSRLMKLNRAVCL
-682 ECPEFHV
+682 ECPEFHI

-700 FHNSSSRINPLR
+700 FRNSRSRINPLR
-712 QHVHRMLTEILGGS
+712 QHIHRMLTEILGGS

-744 CILDENKKPFSY
+744 CVLDENKKPLSY

-761 PLDDVEGIHWR
+761 PLHNVEGIHLR

-778 GRKALPRGAQRV
+778 GRMALPPGAQRI
-790 ALEFLDSKAFSKDSC
+790 ALEFLDSKAFSKNSR
-805 HLKGEPAVKKRHL
+805 HLKGESAVKKRHL

-833 NSMVLSTKGER
+833 NSMVLSTKGEQ
-844 LEYLRRHLYGVQ
+844 LEYLRRHLYGIQ

>member
-1 MWFTVKSKMSGKI
+1 
-14 LLSKIA
+14 
-20 SRHSKMLCLRQVC
+20 MLCLRQVC
-33 LFTLRHYQARTL
+33 LFMLRHYQARTL
-45 SSDLLLSQIN
+45 SSDVLLSQIS

-63 FSLVGRNKAR
+63 FGLVERNKAR
-73 LSEEHVGIALNVL
+73 LSEKHVGIALNML

-94 LLLRTSDYVRNH
+94 LLLRTSDYIRNH
-106 SQFLTLCILAENRVE
+106 SQFLTLCILAENKVE

-131 LYSILRLNVEGHDS
+131 LYSILRLNVEDHDS

-160 LSLPA
+160 QVLLSLPA

-175 QRRHFS
+175 QRRHVS

-199 DIRILSVLMISISGV
+199 DIRILSVLMISISDV

-226 AEQLLEEKDEVH
+226 AGQLLEEKDEVE
-238 FNYAKRI
+238 FNYARRI

-258 LVEKCNKIFLKSASH
+258 LLEKCNTIFLKRASC
-273 LDVYSISLIFGLYE
+273 LDIHNISFIFGLYE
-287 QLGFDNAEFRLVAKQ
+287 QLGFENAEFSLVAKQ
-302 LLSETIDDCYDPDT
+302 LLSETIDDCYHPET
-316 FAKLFLTLGPMAGSK
+316 FAKLFFTLGPIAGSK
-331 VRERLLVTAVHMA
+331 VRGRLLVTAVRMA
-344 EEFSSHQ
+344 EDFSSQ
-351 ILVILKTMQK
+351 QVLVILKTMQK

-367 HLLKKMASVLHKH
+367 HLLKKMASILHKH

-408 KLKMLLFGFLKSSV
+408 KLKMLLVGFLKSSV
-422 IPADTAAI
+422 LPANTAAI

-444 FIINKAA
+444 IILNKAA

-465 ATALVKWNLYDQ
+465 ATALVKWNHYDQ
-477 LHWQKSSE
+477 LHWQNSSE

-492 KLNDYG
+492 KLNDCG
-498 FQRLQK
+498 FQRLQE
-504 ANDLNLLL
+504 ANNLNLLL
-512 EELAH
+512 EELTY
-517 VNGEWFEEALSEE
+517 VNGEWFEEVLSEE
-530 TMAMCQRLIDQITWA
+530 TVAMCQRLIDQITWT
-545 NVLQLSFFLT
+545 NVLKLSFFLI
-555 KTNRRCPSLLDRI
+555 KTNHRCPSLLDRI
-568 ASVTVENMD
+568 ASVTVENIG

-596 EPPANEEF
+596 DPPASEEF
-604 FESCIQH
+604 FDSCIQH

-637 PPVLIQMIFN
+637 PPVLITKIFN

-682 ECPEFHV
+682 ECPEFHI

-700 FHNSSSRINPLR
+700 FRNSNSRINPLR
-712 QHVHRMLTEILGGS
+712 HHVHRMLAEILGGS
-726 NYARISV
+726 RYARISV

-744 CILDENKKPFSY
+744 CVLDENKKPLSY

-761 PLDDVEGIHWR
+761 PLGDVDGVHLR
-772 HDIKDE
+772 HNVKDE
-778 GRKALPRGAQRV
+778 GRKALPSGAQRI
-790 ALEFLDSKAFSKDSC
+790 ALEFLHSKAFSKDSR

-833 NSMVLSTKGER
+833 NSMVLSTKDEQ
-844 LEYLRRHLYGVQ
+844 LEYLRKHLYGIQ

>member
-1 MWFTVKSKMSGKI
+1 
-14 LLSKIA
+14 
-20 SRHSKMLCLRQVC
+20 MLCLRQVC

-160 LSLPA
+160 QVLLSLPA

-517 VNGEWFEEALSEE
+517 VNGEWFEEVLSEE

-647 VSFLSKLDAQLE
+647 ISFLSKLDAQLE

-778 GRKALPRGAQRV
+778 GRKALPPGAQRV
-790 ALEFLDSKAFSKDSC
+790 ALEFLDSKAFSKDSR

>member
-1 MWFTVKSKMSGKI
+1 
-14 LLSKIA
+14 
-20 SRHSKMLCLRQVC
+20 MLCLRQVC
-33 LFTLRHYQARTL
+33 LFMLRHYQARTL

-73 LSEEHVGIALNVL
+73 LSEKHVGIALNLL

-94 LLLRTSDYVRNH
+94 LLLRTNDYVRNH
-106 SQFLTLCILAENRVE
+106 SQFLTLCILAEKTVE
-121 HMEDEAIVDT
+121 HMEDETIVDI
-131 LYSILRLNVEGHDS
+131 LYSILRLNVEDHNS

-154 WKRLER
+154 WKRLDR
-160 LSLPA
+160 LSWPA

-175 QRRHFS
+175 QHRRFS
-181 PIIGKVA
+181 PVMGKVA
-188 HIVDMKLDSIQ
+188 QVVDMKLDSIQ
-199 DIRILSVLMISISGV
+199 DIRILSVLMISISDV
-214 ISQSFRDRLLHK
+214 ISQSFRDRLLQK
-226 AEQLLEEKDEVH
+226 AGQLLEEKEVH

-258 LVEKCNKIFLKSASH
+258 LLERCNKIFLKNTSR
-273 LDVYSISLIFGLYE
+273 LDVHSISLIFGLYE
-287 QLGFDNAEFRLVAKQ
+287 QLGFDSAEFRLVAKQ
-302 LLSETIDDCYDPDT
+302 LLSGAIDDYYDPET
-316 FAKLFLTLGPMAGSK
+316 FAKLFFTLAPLAGST
-331 VRERLLVTAVHMA
+331 VRERLLVTAVRMA
-344 EEFSSHQ
+344 EEFSCHQ
-351 ILVILKTMQK
+351 VLVILKTMQK
-361 MKCRNS
+361 MKCRDS
-367 HLLKKMASVLHKH
+367 HLLKKMTSVLHKH

-396 VVLRCQNLELFA
+396 VVLRCHNLELFA

-422 IPADTAAI
+422 VPADTAAI
-430 IRVLAMLPSFQVEE
+430 IRVLAMLPPFQVEE
-444 FIINKAA
+444 IIINKAA

-465 ATALVKWNLYDQ
+465 ATALVKWNHCDQ
-477 LHWQKSSE
+477 LHWQNSSE

-492 KLNDYG
+492 KLNDCG

-504 ANDLNLLL
+504 ANNLNLLL
-512 EELAH
+512 EELTH
-517 VNGEWFEEALSEE
+517 VNGEWFEEVMNEE
-530 TMAMCQRLIDQITWA
+530 TMAMCQHLIDQITWA
-545 NVLQLSFFLT
+545 NVLQLSSFLM
-555 KTNRRCPSLLDRI
+555 KTNHHCPSLLDRI
-568 ASVTVENMD
+568 ASVTVENID
-577 KIHPFEIYFILF
+577 KIHPFEIYSILF

-596 EPPANEEF
+596 DPPANEEF
-604 FESCIQH
+604 FESCIRH

-637 PPVLIQMIFN
+637 PPVLIMKIFN
-647 VSFLSKLDAQLE
+647 VFFLSKLDAQLE

-667 RVRSHLMKLNRAVCL
+667 RVRLHLMKLNRAVCL
-682 ECPEFHV
+682 ECPEFHI
-689 PWFHERYCQRV
+689 PWFHEHYCQHI
-700 FHNSSSRINPLR
+700 FHNSRSRINPLR

-726 NYARISV
+726 HYARISV

-744 CILDENKKPFSY
+744 CVLDENKKPFSC

-761 PLDDVEGIHWR
+761 PLDDMKRIHLS

-778 GRKALPRGAQRV
+778 GRKALPPGAQRI
-790 ALEFLDSKAFSKDSC
+790 ALEFLDSKAFSKHSH

-833 NSMVLSTKGER
+833 NSMVLSTKGEQ
-844 LEYLRRHLYGVQ
+844 LEYLRRHLYGIH

>member
-1 MWFTVKSKMSGKI
+1 
-14 LLSKIA
+14 
-20 SRHSKMLCLRQVC
+20 MLCLRQVC

-63 FSLVGRNKAR
+63 FSLVERNKAK
-73 LSEEHVGIALNVL
+73 LSEKHVGIALNVL

-94 LLLRTSDYVRNH
+94 LLLRTSDYIRNH
-106 SQFLTLCILAENRVE
+106 SQFLTLCILAENKVE

-131 LYSILRLNVEGHDS
+131 LYSILRLNVEHHNS
-145 LAEVLVTEA
+145 LAGVLVTEA

-175 QRRHFS
+175 QHRHFS
-181 PIIGKVA
+181 PVIGKVA
-188 HIVDMKLDSIQ
+188 HVVDLKLDSIQ
-199 DIRILSVLMISISGV
+199 DVRILSVLMVSISDV

-226 AEQLLEEKDEVH
+226 AGQLLEEKNEVH

-245 LQFLQNVKLRYHP
+245 LQFLQNVNLRYHP
-258 LVEKCNKIFLKSASH
+258 LIEKCNKIFLKCASH
-273 LDVYSISLIFGLYE
+273 LDIHSISLIFGLYE
-287 QLGFDNAEFRLVAKQ
+287 QLSFDNAEFRLVAKQ
-302 LLSETIDDCYDPDT
+302 LLSETIDDYYHPET
-316 FAKLFLTLGPMAGSK
+316 FAKLFFTLGPIAGSK
-331 VRERLLVTAVHMA
+331 IRQRLLATAARMA
-344 EEFSSHQ
+344 EELSSHQ
-351 ILVILKTMQK
+351 VLVILKTMQK

-390 KLTQYL
+390 KLAQYL
-396 VVLRCQNLELFA
+396 VALRCHDLELFA

-422 IPADTAAI
+422 IPADIAAI

-444 FIINKAA
+444 IIINKAA
-451 AVLPQCRLHHLNCI
+451 AVLPQCKLHHLNCI
-465 ATALVKWNLYDQ
+465 ATTLVKWNHYDQ
-477 LHWQKSSE
+477 LHWQNSSE

-492 KLNDYG
+492 KLNDCG

-504 ANDLNLLL
+504 ANNLNLLL
-512 EELAH
+512 EELTH
-517 VNGEWFEEALSEE
+517 VNGEWFEEVLSEE
-530 TMAMCQRLIDQITWA
+530 TVAACQHLIGQITWA
-545 NVLQLSFFLT
+545 NVLQLSVFLI

-596 EPPANEEF
+596 DPPDNEEF
-604 FESCIQH
+604 FESCIQY
-611 LTSNLSCFETHH
+611 LTPNLSCFETYH
-623 LVLLGHVLAVAGYF
+623 LVLLGHVLAVARYF
-637 PPVLIQMIFN
+637 PPVLITRIFN

-659 VLPDTLKQ
+659 VLPRALKQ
-667 RVRSHLMKLNRAVCL
+667 RVCLHLMKLNRAVCL
-682 ECPEFHV
+682 ECPEFHI
-689 PWFHERYCQRV
+689 PWFHEHYCQRV
-700 FHNSSSRINPLR
+700 FRNSSSRINPLR

-726 NYARISV
+726 HYARISV
-733 LTPYY
+733 RTPYY

-744 CILDENKKPFSY
+744 CVLDENKKPLSY

-761 PLDDVEGIHWR
+761 ALEDVEGIHFR

-778 GRKALPRGAQRV
+778 GRKVLPPGAQRI
-790 ALEFLDSKAFSKDSC
+790 ALEFLNSKAFSKDSH
-805 HLKGEPAVKKRHL
+805 HLKGESAVKKRHL

-833 NSMVLSTKGER
+833 NSMVLSKKGEQ
-844 LEYLRRHLYGVQ
+844 LEYLRRHLYGIQ

>member
-1 MWFTVKSKMSGKI
+1 
-14 LLSKIA
+14 
-20 SRHSKMLCLRQVC
+20 MLCLRQVC
-33 LFTLRHYQARTL
+33 LFMLRHYQARTL

-73 LSEEHVGIALNVL
+73 LSEKHVGIALNLL

-106 SQFLTLCILAENRVE
+106 SQFLTLCILAEKTVE
-121 HMEDEAIVDT
+121 HMEDETIVDI
-131 LYSILRLNVEGHDS
+131 LYSILRLNVEDHSS

-160 LSLPA
+160 LSWPA

-175 QRRHFS
+175 QHRRFS
-181 PIIGKVA
+181 PVMGKVA
-188 HIVDMKLDSIQ
+188 QVVDMKLDSIQ
-199 DIRILSVLMISISGV
+199 DIRILSVLMISISDV
-214 ISQSFRDRLLHK
+214 ISQSFRDRLLQK
-226 AEQLLEEKDEVH
+226 AGQLLEEKEFH

-258 LVEKCNKIFLKSASH
+258 LLERCNKIFLKDTSR
-273 LDVYSISLIFGLYE
+273 LDVHSISLIFGLYE
-287 QLGFDNAEFRLVAKQ
+287 QLGFDSAEFRLVAKQ
-302 LLSETIDDCYDPDT
+302 LLSEAIDDYYDPET
-316 FAKLFLTLGPMAGSK
+316 FAKLFFTLAPLAGST
-331 VRERLLVTAVHMA
+331 VRERLLVSAVCMA
-344 EEFSSHQ
+344 EEFSCHQ
-351 ILVILKTMQK
+351 VLVILKTMQK
-361 MKCRNS
+361 MKCRDS
-367 HLLKKMASVLHKH
+367 HLLKKMTSVLHKH

-396 VVLRCQNLELFA
+396 VVLRCHNLELFA

-422 IPADTAAI
+422 VPADTAAI
-430 IRVLAMLPSFQVEE
+430 IRVLAMLPPFQVEE
-444 FIINKAA
+444 IIINKAA

-465 ATALVKWNLYDQ
+465 ATALVKWNHCDQ
-477 LHWQKSSE
+477 LHWQNSSE

-492 KLNDYG
+492 KLNDCG

-504 ANDLNLLL
+504 ANNLNLLL
-512 EELAH
+512 EELTH
-517 VNGEWFEEALSEE
+517 VNGEWFEEVMNEE

-545 NVLQLSFFLT
+545 NVLQLSSFLM
-555 KTNRRCPSLLDRI
+555 KTNHYCPSLLDRI
-568 ASVTVENMD
+568 ASVTVENID
-577 KIHPFEIYFILF
+577 KIHPFEIYSILF

-596 EPPANEEF
+596 NPPANEEF

-637 PPVLIQMIFN
+637 PPVLIMKIFN
-647 VSFLSKLDAQLE
+647 VFFLSKLDAQLE
-659 VLPDTLKQ
+659 G
-667 RVRSHLMKLNRAVCL
+667 R
-682 ECPEFHV
+682 
-689 PWFHERYCQRV
+689 
-700 FHNSSSRINPLR
+700 SRINPLR

-726 NYARISV
+726 HYARISV

-744 CILDENKKPFSY
+744 CVLDENKKPFSC

-761 PLDDVEGIHWR
+761 PLDDMKRIHLR

-778 GRKALPRGAQRV
+778 GRKALPPGAQRI
-790 ALEFLDSKAFSKDSC
+790 ALEFLDSKAFSKHSH

-833 NSMVLSTKGER
+833 NSMVLSTKGEQ
-844 LEYLRRHLYGVQ
+844 LEYLRRHLYGIQ